1 MGYKP
6 DPAHCSS
13 QKFEEQYKFKIY
25 CSKTLRAWI
34 WKERLEFKR
43 TGVVLQFQF
52 EDIEDLDLEEK
63 AWVWNTDFQAWIY
76 SSSST
81 TLRRR
86 AWIWKKKLEFKSPGV
101 DLQFQFEDIEDVDSE
116 EKIWIWTKHWLE
128 FGRKDLSL
136 NLQAW
141 IHSSRLENTYWKHSL
156 RVRTIISTKQ
166 KLDVYSSSSTT
177 LRFWIWKKKLEFKPP
192 GVDSVPGLKTLT
204 ESIGWG
210 SEPLYLLSRSLTL
223 SSEPLDL
230 LSKSIGLGS
239 EPLDLLS

>member
-13 QKFEEQYKFKIY
+13 QKIEEQYKFKIY

-34 WKERLEFKR
+34 WNERFEFKHA
-43 TGVVLQFQF
+43 GVVLQFQF
-52 EDIEDLDLEEK
+52 EDVEDLDLEEK
-63 AWVWNTDFQAWIY
+63 TWVWNTDFQAWIY

-81 TLRRR
+81 TLRT
-86 AWIWKKKLEFKSPGV
+86 WIWKNRLEFKPPGV
-101 DLQFQFEDIEDVDSE
+101 DSQFQAWNSRSNTNSRYIVRR
-116 EKIWIWTKHWLE
+116 HGGLG

-136 NLQAW
+136 NLQTWIYSSSSKTLRTWIWKNWLEFKQNTDLQAW
-141 IHSSRLENTYWKHSL
+141 I
-156 RVRTIISTKQ
+156 
-166 KLDVYSSSSTT
+166 YSSSSTT
-177 LRFWIWKKKLEFKPP
+177 LRIWIWKKRLELNTSRRGFT
-192 GVDSVPGLKTLT
+192 VPGLKTRT
-204 ESIGWG
+204 ESIGWR
-210 SEPLYLLSRSLTL
+210 SEPLYLRSRRLTL